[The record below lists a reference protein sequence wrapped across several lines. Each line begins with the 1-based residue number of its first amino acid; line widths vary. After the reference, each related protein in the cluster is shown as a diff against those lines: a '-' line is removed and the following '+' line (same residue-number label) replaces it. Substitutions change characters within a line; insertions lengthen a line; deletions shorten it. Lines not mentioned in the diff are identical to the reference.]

1 MCLIRFKGTGSKDP
15 QKESEPGAGVSSRAA
30 ALVRLVPDAIPHK
43 WQHQ

>member
-30 ALVRLVPDAIPHK
+30 ALVRLVADAIPHER
-43 WQHQ
+43 QHR